1 MSAQALLDRLDR
13 VRKRT
18 GDQWS
23 ARCPAHDDKGPSLS
37 VRETPDGRV
46 LVHCF
51 GGCSVQEV
59 LGAVGMTFDDLFPER
74 AIDNA
79 PRGRRRMITAS
90 QALEV
95 LDFEAMLV
103 AIVASD
109 IVRGKAITQR
119 DRERVTQA
127 AGRISAIRAEVSA

>member
-18 GDQWS
+18 ADQWS
-23 ARCPAHDDKGPSLS
+23 ARCPAHEDKGPSLS
-37 VRETPDGRV
+37 VREIPDGRV

-51 GGCSVQEV
+51 AGCSVEEV
-59 LGAVGMTFDDLFPER
+59 LGAVGMTFDDLFPEKV
-74 AIDNA
+74 IENA
-79 PRGRRRMITAS
+79 PRGRRRLITAS

-95 LDFEAMLV
+95 LDFEALLV

-109 IVRGKAITQR
+109 IAKGKRITDETVR
-119 DRERVTQA
+119 RVSLA
-127 AGRISAIRAEVSA
+127 AGRISAIRQEVQA

>member
-18 GDQWS
+18 SDQWS

-74 AIDNA
+74 AIENA

-95 LDFEAMLV
+95 LDFEALLV

-109 IVRGKAITQR
+109 IAKGKRITDETLR
-119 DRERVTQA
+119 RVSLA
-127 AGRISAIRAEVSA
+127 AGRISTIRQEVQA

>member
-18 GDQWS
+18 ADQWS
-23 ARCPAHDDKGPSLS
+23 ARCPAHEDKGPSLS
-37 VRETPDGRV
+37 VRELPDGRV

-51 GGCSVQEV
+51 AGCGVDEV
-59 LGAVGMTFDDLFPER
+59 LGAVGMTFDDLFPEKV
-74 AIDNA
+74 IENA
-79 PRGRRRMITAS
+79 PRGRRRLITAS

-95 LDFEAMLV
+95 LDFEALLV

-109 IVRGKAITQR
+109 IAKGKRITDETVR
-119 DRERVTQA
+119 RVSLA
-127 AGRISAIRAEVSA
+127 AGRISAIRQEVQA